1 MNALTLP
8 TRIGTAL
15 TALALAACASVQP
28 PAGPGATP
36 DLPASFAQ
44 ARGLAVEAAAQPA
57 WWERLGDPT
66 LTSLVSTGLRA
77 NLDVGIAV
85 ERLHQARA
93 LAEQQRLQRFPSGAL
108 QFGATRQQASVAQAT
123 AGADA
128 GARRSTRVDAGLA
141 ASWEIDLFGRLDA
154 QARAAGERVNV
165 SAAQAQGVR
174 QAVAGDIAAAYF
186 ELLGAREQL
195 QLARTMA
202 ADQQQGLRI
211 VAARARE
218 GHAAPLDEARWRAD
232 LAALQAQAPLHE
244 AAAIAATHR
253 IAVLLG
259 EMPGDF
265 QVPPV
270 VPIDPAVVA
279 VTVVEPARLLQR
291 RPDVQEAEAAV
302 RAAGLDV
309 QAVRAEFMPRL
320 SLGGLLG
327 FVAGSVSGLGAAG
340 SASWLLSP
348 TLSVPVFDTARIQSR
363 LEAAQAQQR
372 EALLAYRHA
381 VLHAVED
388 AETALARYRLGQQRL
403 DSLRQ
408 RAAHATQAEHLARLR
423 YEAGAADLL
432 EWLDSQRSANLARTE
447 LSAALTAQRQQTVAV
462 LKAMGLAAPAA

>member
-1 MNALTLP
+1 MTALTLP
-8 TRIGTAL
+8 TRIGSAL

-28 PAGPGATP
+28 PAGPGTTP
-36 DLPASFAQ
+36 DLPRSFSQAQ
-44 ARGLAVEAAAQPA
+44 GLAVEAAAQPA

-77 NLDVGIAV
+77 NLDVGIAA
-85 ERLHQARA
+85 ERLQQARA
-93 LAEQQRLQRFPSGAL
+93 LAEQQRLQRWPTGAL
-108 QFGATRQQASVAQAT
+108 QLGATRQQASAAQAPGT
-123 AGADA
+123 SA
-128 GARRSTRVDAGLA
+128 GARRSTLVDAGLA

-165 SAAQAQGVR
+165 STAQAQGVR

-202 ADQQQGLRI
+202 AHQQQGLRI
-211 VAARARE
+211 VATRARE

-265 QVPPV
+265 QVPV
-270 VPIDPAVVA
+270 AAPIDPAVVA

-291 RPDVQEAEAAV
+291 RPDVQEAEAAL

-363 LEAAQAQQR
+363 LDAAQAQQR

-381 VLHAVED
+381 VLRAVED
-388 AETALARYRLGQQRL
+388 AETALARYRLGQQHL

-408 RAAHATQAEHLARLR
+408 RAGHATQAEHLARLR

-462 LKAMGLAAPAA
+462 LKAMGVAAPAA